1 MRAARAGEDGVR
13 TLVFYEIGPPLA
25 EKGFSEDRIVFALYD
40 LKDEGTIDLTNGNRL
55 VLLKP

>member
-1 MRAARAGEDGVR
+1 VDPGVSIS
-13 TLVFYEIGPPLA
+13 LYEIGPPMG

-55 VLLKP
+55 VLLKPLA